1 MPLMGEV
8 GFFVEGAISSLLE
21 KLVLLL
27 PEEETELAL
36 LLFCFGTA
44 TGVVGD
50 VTGLPSFLLT
60 LDEGR

>member
-1 MPLMGEV
+1 MMEEAGL
-8 GFFVEGAISSLLE
+8 FVEEVLSSLLE
-21 KLVLLL
+21 KVVLLL

-44 TGVVGD
+44 TKVVGD

>member
-1 MPLMGEV
+1 MPLMEEAGL
-8 GFFVEGAISSLLE
+8 FVEEVLSSLLE
-21 KLVLLL
+21 KVVLLL

-50 VTGLPSFLLT
+50 VTGLPSILLT

>member
-1 MPLMGEV
+1 MPLMEEA
-8 GFFVEGAISSLLE
+8 GFFVEGALSSLPE
-21 KLVLLL
+21 KLVLFLL
-27 PEEETELAL
+27 EEETELAL

-60 LDEGR
+60 LDERW

>member
-50 VTGLPSFLLT
+50 VTVLPSFLLT